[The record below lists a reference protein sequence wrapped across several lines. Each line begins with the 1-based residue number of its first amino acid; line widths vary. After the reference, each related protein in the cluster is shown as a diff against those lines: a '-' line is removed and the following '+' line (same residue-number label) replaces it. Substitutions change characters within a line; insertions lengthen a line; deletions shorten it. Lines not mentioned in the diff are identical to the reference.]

1 MSIHNGDTVKVHYIG
16 TLDDGSCFDS
26 SEGGEPLEF
35 VMGGGSLIS
44 GFEAALLGLTK
55 GDKVEV
61 TISAADAY
69 GEHVD
74 ELIFSL
80 PLADLPEQM
89 AFEPGLTLQLSTDQ
103 GEMDVLVTAV
113 TDETITFDANH
124 PLAGEDLT
132 FAITVVD
139 VKGQLN

>member
-16 TLDDGSCFDS
+16 TLSDGSSFDS

-35 VMGGGSLIS
+35 VMGSGNLIS
-44 GFEAALLGLTK
+44 GFESALLGLTE
-55 GDKVEV
+55 GDKVDV
-61 TISAADAY
+61 TIPAAEAY
-69 GEHVD
+69 GDHTD

-132 FAITVVD
+132 FAITVVS
-139 VKGQLN
+139 VKGQLV